1 MAGHIQNGGGRCSG
15 LWRGGEAHEWSEGE
29 NQLPLQSERLPVIVF
44 QAPFSYF
51 NCLFYLEN
59 WLFLFRK
66 SQIFWHFLFSQKIL
80 KFSNKSSKITKT
92 NNLNSKSKLLSAK
105 SQKNKCHLSKQ
116 IEQSYQKTKYL
127 SIYKN
132 RCYIDHSS
140 TRNTRDSDRHAYKT
154 HALFVKMSVF
164 NLKHSWKHAPKC
176 SITVEDAKTQK

>member
-1 MAGHIQNGGGRCSG
+1 MAGHIRNGGGRCSG
-15 LWRGGEAHEWSEGE
+15 LWRGSEGHEWSEGE

-92 NNLNSKSKLLSAK
+92 NNLNFESKLLSTK
-105 SQKNKCHLSKQ
+105 SQKNKRHLSKQ
-116 IEQSYQKTKYL
+116 IEHSLTKKL
-127 SIYKN
+127 STCLFTRTDVTLIILQLGILEIQ
-132 RCYIDHSS
+132 IDMPTKPMLCLSKWVFS
-140 TRNTRDSDRHAYKT
+140 T
-154 HALFVKMSVF
+154 
-164 NLKHSWKHAPKC
+164 
-176 SITVEDAKTQK
+176 